1 MDNKKNPYNNNSDN
15 QPKMPKF
22 NMNWIY
28 AIVAIALAVFVIT
41 GGGKSLGNASA
52 SQKATYS
59 RFKQYIAKGYAKN
72 VVINKDQNVLRM
84 YVKPEHIRDVF
95 NLTAK
100 QTGTSPYVEVEFGSV
115 DELEKYLT
123 DEQSSGKIADISYE
137 NEKGSDITNI
147 LLNLSFPIFLIVMWI
162 FVMRRMGGGGA
173 GGVFNVGKSKAKMYE
188 KGNDMGITFKDV
200 AGQAGAK
207 QEVQE
212 IVDFLKNPQKYT
224 DLGLSLI
231 HISEPTRL
239 L

>member
-100 QTGTSPYVEVEFGSV
+100 QTGASPYVEVEFGSV

-123 DEQSSGKIADISYE
+123 DEQPSGKIADISYE
-137 NEKGSDITNI
+137 NEKEATSRT
-147 LLNLSFPIFLIVMWI
+147 L
-162 FVMRRMGGGGA
+162 
-173 GGVFNVGKSKAKMYE
+173 Y
-188 KGNDMGITFKDV
+188 
-200 AGQAGAK
+200 
-207 QEVQE
+207 
-212 IVDFLKNPQKYT
+212 
-224 DLGLSLI
+224 
-231 HISEPTRL
+231 
-239 L
+239 